1 MRFIRNAVFACI
13 AGMCLMCAPV
23 HAETPSLK
31 VSIPVT
37 CTEEKEHTFT
47 ISSSDAPLP
56 EKKTMTL
63 RNETGSFVVNLSEPK
78 NYHYTISDDAKHT
91 YVADVFVTQSE
102 NGELSSEL
110 TATQDG
116 KYKKNIVFEY
126 NKTKDTPDEMPE
138 PDQKDQEETVPDTPK
153 PVQKTPK
160 PDKKKKKA
168 SSVKTGD
175 TTEIAKW
182 CAGFGI
188 AAVMAITLSKKV
200 KRTH

>member
-13 AGMCLMCAPV
+13 AGMCLTCATV

-31 VSIPVT
+31 VNIPVT
-37 CTEEKEHTFT
+37 CTAKEDHTFT

-63 RNETGSFVVNLSEPK
+63 RNGTGSFVVNLSEPK

-91 YVADVFVTQSE
+91 YVADVFVTQGE
-102 NGELSSEL
+102 KGELSSEL

-116 KYKKNIVFEY
+116 KYKKNIVFSY
-126 NKTKDTPDEMPE
+126 DKVVPKKPE
-138 PDQKDQEETVPDTPK
+138 PDKKTPVPDTPK
-153 PVQKTPK
+153 PDRKVPK

-175 TTEIAKW
+175 TTDIAKW
-182 CAGFGI
+182 CAGLGI
-188 AAVMAITLSKKV
+188 AAVMAITFSKKI
-200 KRTH
+200 KKTN

>member
-1 MRFIRNAVFACI
+1 
-13 AGMCLMCAPV
+13 MCLTCAPV

-31 VSIPVT
+31 VNIPVT
-37 CTEEKEHTFT
+37 CTAKEDHTFT

-63 RNETGSFVVNLSEPK
+63 RSGTGSFAVNLSEPK

-102 NGELSSEL
+102 KGELSSEL

-116 KYKKNIVFEY
+116 KYKKKIVFSYDRTE
-126 NKTKDTPDEMPE
+126 DTPDEMP
-138 PDQKDQEETVPDTPK
+138 KRDQEETVPDTPK

-175 TTEIAKW
+175 TTDIAKW
-182 CAGFGI
+182 CAGLGI
-188 AAVMAITLSKKV
+188 AAVMAITFSKRIK
-200 KRTH
+200 KTN

>member
-126 NKTKDTPDEMPE
+126 DKVPD
-138 PDQKDQEETVPDTPK
+138 KKHDQEETVPDTPK

-160 PDKKKKKA
+160 PDKKKKKT

-175 TTEIAKW
+175 TTDIAKW
-182 CAGFGI
+182 CAGLGI
-188 AAVMAITLSKKV
+188 AAVMAITFSKKI
-200 KRTH
+200 KKTD

>member
-1 MRFIRNAVFACI
+1 MKFIRNAVFACI
-13 AGMCLMCAPV
+13 AGMCLTCAPV

-37 CTEEKEHTFT
+37 CTAKEDHTFT

-56 EKKTMTL
+56 EKTTMTL
-63 RNETGSFVVNLSEPK
+63 RNATGSFVVNLSEPK

-102 NGELSSEL
+102 KGELSSEL

-116 KYKKNIVFEY
+116 KYKKKIVFSY
-126 NKTKDTPDEMPE
+126 DKTEDTPDEITK
-138 PDQKDQEETVPDTPK
+138 PDRKV
-153 PVQKTPK
+153 PK

-175 TTEIAKW
+175 TTDIAKW
-182 CAGFGI
+182 CAGLGI
-188 AAVMAITLSKKV
+188 AAVMAITFSKRIK
-200 KRTH
+200 KTN